1 MAYLNRMTEVDF
13 VFASL
18 REFILCWQSKQKASF
33 LIDCN
38 EGLASI
44 NFSCNLGYPGA
55 CHLKPPVKP
64 QKVRTK
70 KTPSRTRCDNARA
83 ARFQKSAELGQSRT
97 PAATSST
104 AVPATSASATVSEC
118 QSVCMSP
125 QPFTQKPTKPKQPVS
140 SSAESSPITTIST
153 KPPSYLSPDTLRE
166 SKTQDTPLFNDF
178 PADPGRQEEEDAD
191 EDEDDYRPNEDSDY
205 DYYAFDSTSDFDE
218 HDRSGDDDCDGKTDD
233 GDRDEVIDD
242 DGDEDEVSDD
252 EHESQENLTQVFDEW
267 MEWVDLTHGRDGWD
281 YHKFREMF
289 DQGECGWICLPENLA
304 NHVTNTHLTSL
315 EELCNLGPCARNL
328 LLRVHEEDESSYNIH
343 KLIGVSKLSGW
354 KHYKTHPDLPRL
366 IIFTRQAQ
374 HGQRTDYTTVTA
386 AAPAA
391 SL

>member
-1 MAYLNRMTEVDF
+1 MPWEEYDF
-13 VFASL
+13 
-18 REFILCWQSKQKASF
+18 
-33 LIDCN
+33 
-38 EGLASI
+38 
-44 NFSCNLGYPGA
+44 
-55 CHLKPPVKP
+55 
-64 QKVRTK
+64 
-70 KTPSRTRCDNARA
+70 
-83 ARFQKSAELGQSRT
+83 
-97 PAATSST
+97 TSSLD
-104 AVPATSASATVSEC
+104 PAWA
-118 QSVCMSP
+118 
-125 QPFTQKPTKPKQPVS
+125 
-140 SSAESSPITTIST
+140 
-153 KPPSYLSPDTLRE
+153 
-166 SKTQDTPLFNDF
+166 
-178 PADPGRQEEEDAD
+178 
-191 EDEDDYRPNEDSDY
+191 
-205 DYYAFDSTSDFDE
+205 
-218 HDRSGDDDCDGKTDD
+218 HDH
-233 GDRDEVIDD
+233 